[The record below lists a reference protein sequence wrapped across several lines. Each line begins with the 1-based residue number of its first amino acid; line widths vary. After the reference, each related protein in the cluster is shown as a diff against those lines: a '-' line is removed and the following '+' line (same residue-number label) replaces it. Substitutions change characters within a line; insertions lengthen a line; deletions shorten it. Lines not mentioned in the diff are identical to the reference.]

1 MNGAIHRC
9 ALVTGASSGL
19 GAEFARQLAD
29 RCETIV
35 LVARRGEMLDALAAE
50 LSSSR
55 SGLQIVTLVADLSVA
70 DQRESLS
77 SRLMDAGL
85 IPDLLINNAGMGDYG
100 EFIDAEW
107 SKVEAMIRI
116 NVEALTAMAHRFV
129 PGMIATG
136 GGSVINVSSLASL
149 LPIPDFAVYAATKA
163 YVTSFSE
170 ALRLE
175 LRDYHVHVT
184 ALCPGPVHTEFGS
197 IARRGQEEKV
207 SPLREWSYVDPSTV
221 VREALDGA
229 ARNRPRVF
237 PGLKIA
243 ALAAVL
249 GLLPVAVIRLA
260 MSTRPRRA

>member
-1 MNGAIHRC
+1 
-9 ALVTGASSGL
+9 
-19 GAEFARQLAD
+19 
-29 RCETIV
+29 
-35 LVARRGEMLDALAAE
+35 MLDALAAE
-50 LSSSR
+50 LATGR
-55 SGLQIVTLVADLSVA
+55 PDLGVVTVVADLAVA
-70 DQRESLS
+70 GEREVLA
-77 SRLMDAGL
+77 SRLMDEGL
-85 IPDLLINNAGMGDYG
+85 VPDLLVNNAGMGDYG
-100 EFIDAEW
+100 EFVDAEW
-107 SKVEAMIRI
+107 PKVEAMIRI
-116 NVEALTAMAHRFV
+116 NVEALTAMAHGFV

-149 LPIPDFAVYAATKA
+149 IPIPDFAVYAATKA

-175 LRDYHVHVT
+175 LSDYHVHVS
-184 ALCPGPVHTEFGS
+184 ALCPGPVHTEFGAV
-197 IARRGQEEKV
+197 ARRGRAGRE
-207 SPLREWSYVDPSTV
+207 SPLREWSYVDPATV
-221 VREALDGA
+221 VREALDGV